1 MTNRHKVSKCC
12 GKMAPINFI
21 NLLDAGLSKTFKL
34 VKAIQSKT
42 NKTTTTTTK
51 TAIAVKHNEAQ

>member
-1 MTNRHKVSKCC
+1 MTQRHKVSKCC

-34 VKAIQSKT
+34 VKTIQSKT
-42 NKTTTTTTK
+42 NKTTTK
-51 TAIAVKHNEAQ
+51 TAIAVKHNEVQ